1 MSALSSIVDHLYE
14 MLSSCINPNLNCCP
28 HLVLNLNRV
37 YNFQYRLSSK
47 FVFNPRNS
55 LTTTPKFGYFEH
67 YSLPDFSVSK
77 QFFCKQTVSQTHQ
90 QTTPY
95 PPPDLF
101 RQSVCAQTLQS
112 SLKWISRL
120 IQGLLQGLTLLELN
134 CQKVRRLPS
143 AKVALWT
150 AGILH

>member
-14 MLSSCINPNLNCCP
+14 MSSSCIYPNLNCCP
-28 HLVLNLNRV
+28 HLILNLNRV

-77 QFFCKQTVSQTHQ
+77 QFFFASKQYHKHTNKQHHIHHQTYSDNLYVLKRYNHP
-90 QTTPY
+90 TNEFL
-95 PPPDLF
+95 D
-101 RQSVCAQTLQS
+101 S
-112 SLKWISRL
+112 SKA
-120 IQGLLQGLTLLELN
+120 
-134 CQKVRRLPS
+134 CFKD
-143 AKVALWT
+143 
-150 AGILH
+150 